1 MLITLA
7 LSSLYLV
14 RRTKLAC
21 DMFLLSNF
29 FVTIKNSHC
38 NSSCKFQALLLT
50 EQWWVVLEL
59 VQGLELAML
68 RVQPEVV

>member
-1 MLITLA
+1 
-7 LSSLYLV
+7 
-14 RRTKLAC
+14 
-21 DMFLLSNF
+21 MFLLSNF